1 MKTFA
6 VAAPARRGECV
17 KAKVTLLLTR
27 QDLRSL
33 LSLDECIMAVE
44 GAFRLYGEGKTAAPG
59 ILGIHAREGGFH
71 IKAGLLQLGR
81 NYFAAKV
88 NANFPGNG
96 TRLGLPT
103 IQGVIV
109 LSDAENGRPLAV
121 MDSMEITSL
130 RTGAA
135 TAVAV
140 KHLARK
146 NSRVATICGCGN
158 QGRIQ
163 LRALVNV
170 LRLEKAYAY
179 DMLGERAS
187 RFANELSAALRIEV
201 TAVTD
206 LSHAVRQSDV
216 CITCTPSRRY
226 FLQRQDVRPGTFIA
240 AIGADNPEKQELE
253 PALMADSKI
262 VVDMLEQCA
271 TMGDLH
277 HALQAGL
284 VTIADVYAELGEI
297 VAGKKL
303 GRESVDE
310 IIVFDSTGMA
320 LQDVAAAA
328 SVYEKAMRERCGIT
342 LDFAA

>member
-17 KAKVTLLLTR
+17 KAKGTLLLTG
-27 QDLRSL
+27 QDVRSV

-44 GAFRLYGEGKTAAPG
+44 GAFRLYGEGKTSLPG

-135 TAVAV
+135 TAVAA

-253 PALMADSKI
+253 PALMTDSKI